1 MQRIHVFRA
10 GSHTPMAGATLNF
23 AEADLAATARAYDPA
38 KHEAPIVVGH
48 PKLDAP
54 AYGWVGGLTA
64 EGGDLFATPKQVEP
78 AFADLVKEGRF
89 KKVSVAFF
97 KPDHPSNP
105 TPGTYYLKHVGFLGA
120 TPPAVKGLKPI
131 EFAADDADTL
141 TVEFGDV
148 SGWQIGWLFRDIA
161 ALFRG
166 VRDHLVARDGVE
178 AADKALGGD
187 SIQRLAEEAARMQ
200 AEASSPVPAFS
211 GTAAVP
217 TPAFAAPPAPPAPS
231 PEKTQVTEE
240 ELAVRER
247 AIADREAAFA
257 QREAEAR
264 KAEDEAF
271 VAGLVKAGRLAPGLA
286 PRVVAFMGV
295 IEPAGEVAFAEGGTT
310 LKETPRQAFRQ
321 LLSKLP
327 QVAHFG
333 EVAGGEGPGAGDPVP
348 TAEFAGAR
356 TDPARLQ
363 LHQKA
368 QAYQK
373 AHPGT
378 DYVTAVMAVEQAG

>member
-10 GSHTPMAGATLNF
+10 GSHTPMTGATLSF

-120 TPPAVKGLKPI
+120 VPPAVKGLRPI
-131 EFAADDADTL
+131 EFAADDAGTL
-141 TVEFGDV
+141 TVEFGEV
-148 SGWQIGWLFRDIA
+148 SGWRLGWLLSDIA
-161 ALFRG
+161 AMFRG
-166 VRDHLVARDGVE
+166 VRDHLVARDGVDE
-178 AADKALGGD
+178 AEKVLSGD
-187 SIQRLAEEAARMQ
+187 RVQRLAEQAAAMQ
-200 AEASSPVPAFS
+200 AEAASAPAPSF
-211 GTAAVP
+211 ADPPAP
-217 TPAFAAPPAPPAPS
+217 TPATS
-231 PEKTQVTEE
+231 PETTRVTEE
-240 ELAVRER
+240 ELAARER
-247 AIADREAAFA
+247 AIAEREAAFA
-257 QREAEAR
+257 AREAEGR
-264 KAEDEAF
+264 KAEDAAF
-271 VAGLVKAGRLAPGLA
+271 VAGLVKAGRLPQGLV
-286 PRVVAFMGV
+286 PRVVAFMGAM
-295 IEPAGEVAFAEGGTT
+295 EPAGEVAFAEGGAMV
-310 LKETPRQAFRQ
+310 KETPREAFRE

-327 QVAHFG
+327 PLVQFAEF
-333 EVAGGEGPGAGDPVP
+333 AGGDGPGAGDAPT
-348 TAEFAGAR
+348 TAEFAGQR
-356 TDPARLQ
+356 TDPERMA
-363 LHQKA
+363 LHRKA
-368 QAYQK
+368 LAYQK
-373 AHPGT
+373 AHPNT

>member
-1 MQRIHVFRA
+1 MQRIHVFRS
-10 GSHTPMAGATLNF
+10 GSHTPMAGATLAF
-23 AEADLAATARAYDPA
+23 ADADLAATARAYDPA

-120 TPPAVKGLKPI
+120 VPPAVKGLRPI
-131 EFAADDADTL
+131 EFAGGDDDQVV
-141 TVEFGDV
+141 TVEFAEV
-148 SGWQIGWLFRDIA
+148 SPWRLGWLLSDIA
-161 ALFRG
+161 AMFRG
-166 VRDHLVARDGVE
+166 VRDHLVARDGVDE
-178 AADKALGGD
+178 AEKVLSGD
-187 SIQRLAEEAARMQ
+187 RVQRLAEQAAAMQ
-200 AEASSPVPAFS
+200 AEAAAAPAANTF
-211 GTAAVP
+211 AEPPAP
-217 TPAFAAPPAPPAPS
+217 TPATS
-231 PEKTQVTEE
+231 PETTRVTEE
-240 ELAVRER
+240 ELAARER

-257 QREAEAR
+257 AREAEGR
-264 KAEDEAF
+264 KAEDAAF
-271 VAGLVKAGRLAPGLA
+271 VESLVKAGRLPQGLV
-286 PRVVAFMGV
+286 PRVVAFMGAM
-295 IEPAGEVAFAEGGTT
+295 EPAGEVAFAEGGATV
-310 LKETPRQAFRQ
+310 KETPREAFRQ

-327 QVAHFG
+327 PLVQFG
-333 EVAGGEGPGAGDPVP
+333 EVAGGEGPGAGDATA
-348 TAEFAGAR
+348 TAEFAGQR
-356 TDPARLQ
+356 TDPARMA
-363 LHQKA
+363 LHRKA

-378 DYVTAVMAVEQAG
+378 DYVAAIMAVEQAG

>member
-10 GSHTPMAGATLNF
+10 GSHTPMAGATLSF

-131 EFAADDADTL
+131 EFAAGDDDQVV
-141 TVEFGDV
+141 TVEFAEV
-148 SGWQIGWLFRDIA
+148 SPWRLGWLLSDIA

-178 AADKALGGD
+178 EADKVLGGD
-187 SIQRLAEEAARMQ
+187 RVQRLAEEAARMQ
-200 AEASSPVPAFS
+200 AEAAAAPAPS
-211 GTAAVP
+211 
-217 TPAFAAPPAPPAPS
+217 FADPPAPPPAPS
-231 PEKTQVTEE
+231 TEKTRVTEE
-240 ELAVRER
+240 ELAARER
-247 AIADREAAFA
+247 AIAAREAAFA
-257 QREAEAR
+257 EQQAEAR

-271 VAGLVKAGRLAPGLA
+271 VSGLVKAGRLAPGLA

-310 LKETPRQAFRQ
+310 VKETPREAFRQ

-327 QVAHFG
+327 PVVAFG
-333 EVAGGEGPGAGDPVP
+333 EVAGGDGPGAGDPVP

-356 TDPARLQ
+356 TDPSRLQ
-363 LHQKA
+363 LHHKA

>member
-10 GSHTPMAGATLNF
+10 GSHTPMSGATLAF

-54 AYGWVGGLTA
+54 AYGWIGGLTA

-78 AFADLVKEGRF
+78 AFAELVKDGRF

-105 TPGTYYLKHVGFLGA
+105 VPGTYYLKHVGFLGA

-141 TVEFGDV
+141 TVEFGEA
-148 SGWQIGWLFRDIA
+148 SPWRLSWLLSDIA

-178 AADKALGGD
+178 EAEKVLSGD
-187 SIQRLAEEAARMQ
+187 RVQRIAEEAARMQ
-200 AEASSPVPAFS
+200 AESTTAPSSS
-211 GTAAVP
+211 
-217 TPAFAAPPAPPAPS
+217 FADPPATPPAPS
-231 PEKTQVTEE
+231 TEKTRVTEE
-240 ELAVRER
+240 ELAARER

-257 QREAEAR
+257 AKLAADR
-264 KAEDEAF
+264 KAEDAAF
-271 VAGLVKAGRLAPGLA
+271 VEGLVHAGRLAQGLA
-286 PRVVAFMGV
+286 PRVVAFMG
-295 IEPAGEVAFAEGGTT
+295 ALDAEGEIEFADAGKSV
-310 LKETPRQAFRQ
+310 KETPRAAFRA
-321 LLSKLP
+321 LLSQLP
-327 QVAHFG
+327 KVVAFG
-333 EVAGGEGPGAGDPVP
+333 EFAGGEGPGAGDAAP
-348 TAEFAGAR
+348 TAEFAGQR
-356 TDPARLQ
+356 TDPDRMG
-363 LHQKA
+363 LHRKA
-368 QAYQK
+368 LAYQK

-378 DYVTAVMAVEQAG
+378 DYVAAVMAVEQAG

>member
-10 GSHTPMAGATLNF
+10 GSHTPMAGATLSF

-131 EFAADDADTL
+131 EFAADDAGTV
-141 TVEFGDV
+141 TVEFAEV
-148 SGWQIGWLFRDIA
+148 SPWRLGWLLSDIA
-161 ALFRG
+161 AMFRG
-166 VRDHLVARDGVE
+166 VRDHLVARDGVDE
-178 AADKALGGD
+178 AEKVLSGD
-187 SIQRLAEEAARMQ
+187 RVQRLAEQAAAMQ
-200 AEASSPVPAFS
+200 AEAASAPAANTF
-211 GTAAVP
+211 AEP
-217 TPAFAAPPAPPAPS
+217 PAAPPDPS
-231 PEKTQVTEE
+231 TEKTRVTEE
-240 ELAVRER
+240 ELAARER
-247 AIADREAAFA
+247 VIADREAAFA
-257 QREAEAR
+257 AKLAADR
-264 KAEDEAF
+264 KAEDAAF
-271 VAGLVKAGRLAPGLA
+271 VEGLVQAGRLAQGLA
-286 PRVVAFMGV
+286 PRVVAFMG
-295 IEPAGEVAFAEGGTT
+295 ALDAEGEIEFADAGKSV
-310 LKETPRQAFRQ
+310 KETPRAAFRA
-321 LLSKLP
+321 LLSQLP
-327 QVAHFG
+327 KVVAFG
-333 EVAGGEGPGAGDPVP
+333 EFAGGDGPGAGDATA
-348 TAEFAGAR
+348 TAEFAGHR
-356 TDPARLQ
+356 TDPARMA
-363 LHQKA
+363 LHCKA
-368 QAYQK
+368 TAYMK

-378 DYVTAVMAVEQAG
+378 DYVAAVMAVEQAG